1 MSSQGDSEPNKT
13 SDPSSSAPPSKS
25 SEKGCS
31 NHSPAEETHNT
42 SREAQKRFLN
52 HREAEAGGPAD
63 CAACGEEDPGVAL
76 EMLVGK
82 ANEKK
87 SQ

>member
-13 SDPSSSAPPSKS
+13 SDTSSSAPPSKG
-25 SEKGCS
+25 SEKGRS
-31 NHSPAEETHNT
+31 NQPPAEEAHDT
-42 SREAQKRFLN
+42 SRGAQKHFLN
-52 HREAEAGGPAD
+52 HREAEAGSPAD

-76 EMLVGK
+76 EMLVGN
-82 ANEKK
+82 ADEKK